1 MHENIFGDIFYIF
14 SFFFL
19 LIIMGWSS
27 GWKIIF
33 ITFCKQM
40 FLFFQYNFNVFMY
53 EKRSQMIKLKC
64 PFKTGPHL
72 SQSWLTCN
80 SVQVLITIILFCL
93 YNIMK
98 NKKKYCNIFKSRTF
112 YMLCWET
119 TKAKCGI
126 DVDRDWNSINVNY
139 DSMLKR

>member
-1 MHENIFGDIFYIF
+1 MKTFLEIYFISFCFF
-14 SFFFL
+14 SVNNNGVKFR
-19 LIIMGWSS
+19 M
-27 GWKIIF
+27 KIIF
-33 ITFCKQM
+33 ITFCIQM

-72 SQSWLTCN
+72 SPSWLTCN

-93 YNIMK
+93 YNIM
-98 NKKKYCNIFKSRTF
+98 KKKYCNIFKSRTF

-126 DVDRDWNSINVNY
+126 DVDRDWNSININY
-139 DSMLKR
+139 DSILKR